1 VLAFDMRARP
11 LAVLAL
17 LAALAAALAAAPT
30 AGAIGQDVV
39 SRAAAR
45 EMARIGPHAGALVRD
60 LDTGRDL
67 FARRPDVARPPASVE
82 KLYTTSTALVRLG
95 PAASFTTTVLGTGA
109 LDATG
114 VWRGD
119 LVLRGG
125 GDPTLSSA
133 GVAQLAAQLTTTV
146 GIRRVAGRV
155 LGDES
160 IFDRLRGSAATR
172 GRYDRWM
179 GGVLGGLTV
188 AHGWARDG
196 SPAAEAARR
205 LMAALKA
212 RRVKVTGGARA
223 GLTPAG
229 ARPLAALASPPV
241 ATLIRLTNVP
251 SDNFLAE
258 TLLKNLGARLGGA
271 GTTAAGAAV
280 VRAQAAAFGLRPAV
294 VDGSG
299 LSRADRTSPR
309 QVVGLL
315 AAMHAQPVAAI
326 FEGSLAL
333 AGRTGTIA
341 SRMRGTAA
349 QDRCRAKTGTLSGV
363 SALAGLCRAV
373 GGHAI
378 AFAVLTTG
386 TTTWRAR
393 IAQDRVAAL
402 AARYD
407 GP

>member
-1 VLAFDMRARP
+1 MVLATTMRARP
-11 LAVLAL
+11 LAL
-17 LAALAAALAAAPT
+17 LAALAAALAAAPP
-30 AGAIGQDVV
+30 AAAITQAALG
-39 SRAAAR
+39 RAAAR
-45 EMARIGPHAGALVRD
+45 EMARIGPHAGALIRD

-67 FARRPDVARPPASVE
+67 YGRRADVARSPASVQ
-82 KLYTTSTALVRLG
+82 KLYTTSTTLLRFG
-95 PAASFTTTVLGTGA
+95 PDATFTTAVLGTGA

-125 GDPTLSSA
+125 GDPTLSSW
-133 GVAQLAAQLTTTV
+133 GLSSLASQVTAT
-146 GIRRVAGRV
+146 GIRRVAGRL
-155 LGDES
+155 LGDETL
-160 IFDRLRGSAATR
+160 FDALRGSASTR
-172 GRYDRWM
+172 GRYDPWM

-188 AHGWARDG
+188 SRGWARDG
-196 SPAAEAARR
+196 RPATEAARR
-205 LMAALKA
+205 LAKALRA
-212 RRVKVTGGARA
+212 RGVKVTGGARA
-223 GLTPAG
+223 GLTPPG
-229 ARPLAALASPPV
+229 ARPVAGLASPPV
-241 ATLIRLTNVP
+241 GTLIRLTNVP

-258 TLLKNLGARLGGA
+258 TLLKDLGSRFGGA
-271 GTTAAGAAV
+271 GTSAAGAAV
-280 VRAQAAAFGLRPAV
+280 VRAQAASFGLRPAV

-315 AAMHAQPVAAI
+315 AGMHAQPVAAI

-341 SRMRGTAA
+341 RRMRGSVA
-349 QDRCRAKTGTLSGV
+349 QDRCRAKTGTLTGV
-363 SALAGLCRAV
+363 SALAGICRAA

-386 TTTWRAR
+386 SALWRAHR
-393 IAQDRVAAL
+393 AQDRIAAF